1 MRETDH
7 SIDEQARP
15 GHTATLLNRGVLLL
29 VLTLGIAIYFTPL
42 QSWLHEGQIIKSEL
56 ALFGS
61 AAPLAFTLLAAI
73 LAAIG
78 VPRLLLCSLAGF
90 CFGFIWGL
98 LYSQFA
104 TVMGS
109 YGTFLFV
116 RWRGRDY
123 TLNHF
128 PQLARFSRKLENNGL
143 VSVLLLRQLPMNG
156 FYNNLFLGL
165 TAVGHRDFLLGS
177 TLGFLPLGVTT
188 CLIGAGLIQADLSKI
203 VQYAALA
210 LASSVVLVY
219 LLNRLTDAWR
229 SPTRMTEED

>member
-1 MRETDH
+1 MRENDH
-7 SIDEQARP
+7 SIDEQALTR
-15 GHTATLLNRGVLLL
+15 HAATFVHRGVLLL
-29 VLTLGIAIYFTPL
+29 VLTLGVAIYFTPL

-61 AAPLAFTLLAAI
+61 AAPLAFTLVAAVLAAT
-73 LAAIG
+73 G

-90 CFGFIWGL
+90 SFGFFWGL

-128 PQLARFSRKLENNGL
+128 PQLARFSRKLENHGL

-165 TAVGHRDFLLGS
+165 TAVGHRDFLLG
-177 TLGFLPLGVTT
+177 TMLGFLPLGVTT
-188 CLIGAGLIQADLSKI
+188 CLIGAGLIQADLTRTTE
-203 VQYAALA
+203 YAALA
-210 LASSVVLVY
+210 MASSIALVY
-219 LLNRLTDAWR
+219 LLNRLTNAWR
-229 SPTRMTEED
+229 ISAELTNND